1 LEELHDRLP
10 ASRPSDLGEIHTL
23 ESPAIRKKWRVLR
36 WKEMPKIR
44 HVSSAGRTWFE
55 RIWKPTST
63 FQPIKLQFGPAEP
76 NSGGFGHS

>member
-44 HVSSAGRTWFE
+44 HVVRRSHLVREDLEAA
-55 RIWKPTST
+55 ST